1 MKFLRGPPPAG
12 GVNRRNLREQLCTW
26 PRGLRTSLP
35 VLRFVSMAVMRS
47 DDIPNVTQAETD
59 LEVRCGER
67 NAESHNASSS
77 ASRFSKSVRSG
88 APPVVSVDVQRQIR
102 IILPT

>member
-1 MKFLRGPPPAG
+1 
-12 GVNRRNLREQLCTW
+12 
-26 PRGLRTSLP
+26 
-35 VLRFVSMAVMRS
+35 MRS

-77 ASRFSKSVRSG
+77 ASHFSKSVRSG
-88 APPVVSVDVQRQIR
+88 APPVVSVEAKDRPALYFPVKVAHPPGGEV
-102 IILPT
+102 IIPPIDYDPSLSRAFLSRSCRCVRCR